1 MKPAS
6 LYTIILLVL
15 SFAACKKD
23 SFITSKDAVISL
35 SADTLR
41 FDTVFTTTGS
51 ITQLFKISN
60 NNNQKL
66 KINSV
71 ALKGGPNYPFK
82 INVDGTT
89 GPAVKDIVLD
99 AHDSLFVFVTVTVN
113 PTVAAQ
119 PFILRDSISIESN
132 GNNNFVQLEAW
143 GQNAH
148 FLRNQKITG
157 NITWTNDLPYVII
170 GGLQVD
176 TTASLTIQKG
186 CKIYLHAD
194 APLLVDGSLQV
205 NGEKYDSTRVYFR
218 GDRMDY
224 PYNEYPAAWPGIYFR
239 NTSKNNVLQF
249 AVIQNAYQG
258 LVAQAPSLNANPK
271 LTLNECIIDNIYDA
285 GVYGIGTSINA
296 RNCLIS
302 NCGKNLQLIYGGSY
316 QFVHCTVPTIA
327 NNYIAHKDPVLFV
340 SNYVLIGGSL
350 YTDNLS
356 ATFTNCIFWAE
367 NGTSDNEVV
376 TSKQGSSTFAVNF
389 NNCLWKVKDNPANVA
404 TAVNIINNQNPVFD
418 SINTTKRIF
427 SFRLKGSSPAV
438 NKGVDAGIVVDL
450 DGNARP
456 VGLPDLGA
464 YEKQ

>member
-71 ALKGGPNYPFK
+71 ALKGGPNSPFK